1 MVVYTVNKVAYRKHH
16 FASLQHLV
24 VYEME
29 FKTSCLYVEDNTHL
43 LL

>member
-1 MVVYTVNKVAYRKHH
+1 MWLLAVYIVNKVAYILHP
-16 FASLQHLV
+16 V

-29 FKTSCLYVEDNTHL
+29 FTTSCLYVEDNTHL